1 MPFNA
6 HILWLWLDVPPSKT
20 KNGTPMSRAPKARL
34 HYVSL
39 FSGAGGL
46 DLGFE
51 QAGWSCAYASDLDPV
66 AVRTLESNKGRK
78 VNGVRVL
85 DEAFIEQA
93 DVRNLKGR
101 EILAKAGLRKGEAL
115 TLVGGPPCQSWSSA
129 GHQRGF
135 EDPRGQLVR
144 EYVRL
149 ASELGVR
156 WLLFENVRGLLTARG
171 PDGEPGSALNSVRRA
186 LLDVGFQSD
195 VNLLNAAD
203 YGVPQRR
210 VRLFVVGFRRGD
222 RPAFPAPSHV
232 RDVGLFDPGLRP
244 WVSLKDALKTVG
256 KLAESEIIRPAP
268 TLERQLAHVPNGS
281 GVKSPGKPES
291 TRPGGHWGY
300 KQGAFVAETSMPART
315 VTASGQQDWIRDARL
330 GLRRLCP
337 RECAAIQTF
346 PPEWAIQG
354 SRSQQYRQ
362 IGNAV
367 PVRLATVVAQSL
379 ARHVSTALQYSA
391 PRVRVN
397 DLLPLPDRLNSAIE
411 YTRKDE
417 ERNGESRRLAPS
429 KRFAT
434 KSR

>member
-1 MPFNA
+1 MTKA
-6 HILWLWLDVPPSKT
+6 SKA
-20 KNGTPMSRAPKARL
+20 KLP
-34 HYVSL
+34 YVSL

-51 QAGWSCAYASDLDPV
+51 QGGWSCAYASDLEPI
-66 AVRTLESNKGRK
+66 AVRTLSGNKGLNI
-78 VNGVRVL
+78 NGVKAFN
-85 DEAFIEQA
+85 EAYIEPA
-93 DVRNLKGR
+93 DVRDLKGR
-101 EILAKAGLRKGEAL
+101 EILAKAGLRKGDAL
-115 TLVGGPPCQSWSSA
+115 ALVGGPPCQSWSSA

-186 LLDVGFQSD
+186 LLEVGFQSE

-210 VRLFVVGFRRGD
+210 VRLFVLGFRRGD
-222 RPAFPAPSHV
+222 RPAFPAASHA
-232 RDVGLFDPGLRP
+232 RDVGLFDSSLRP
-244 WVSLKDALKTVG
+244 WVSLKEALKTVG
-256 KLAESEIIRPAP
+256 KLHESEIIRPAR
-268 TLERQLAHVPNGS
+268 TLEKQLARVPNGS
-281 GVKSPGKPES
+281 GVKSPGKAES

-300 KQGAFVAETSMPART
+300 KQGAFVADLSMPART

-346 PPEWAIQG
+346 PPEWDIQG
-354 SRSQQYRQ
+354 SRAQQYRQ

-367 PVRLATVVAQSL
+367 PVRLATFVAQSL
-379 ARHVSTALQYSA
+379 ANHVSSALLYSA

-397 DLLPLPDRLNSAIE
+397 DLLPLPDRLTSAIE

-417 ERNGESRRLAPS
+417 IRNGESRRAAPL
-429 KRFAT
+429 KRL
-434 KSR
+434 KRDR